1 MAILEEIA
9 SNILSFKKMSLMDK
23 EKLNIAVETHYRLDK
38 TKGKL
43 QTFTAYK
50 NGGVNKATMYWWL

>member
-1 MAILEEIA
+1 
-9 SNILSFKKMSLMDK
+9 MDK

-43 QTFTAYK
+43 HTFTAYK
-50 NGGVNKATMYWWL
+50 NGGVNKATIYRWL

>member
-9 SNILSFKKMSLMDK
+9 SNILPFEKMSLVDN
-23 EKLNIAVETHYRLDK
+23 EKLNIAVETHYRLHK

-43 QTFTAYK
+43 HTFTALK
-50 NGGVNKATMYWWL
+50 IGRVNKATIYRWL